1 MDLKQNMDTIFSH
14 LENMFKAKTVIG
26 DPITIGDVT
35 LVPVVNVTFGIGTG
49 GGEGKDAKDQGGG
62 GVGAGTGA
70 RLNPAAVIV
79 IKGDE
84 VSMLPIS
91 GRGSLEN
98 IAGMVPEILGKLKK
112 TVQKDDKGNEEK
124 KRVE

>member
-1 MDLKQNMDTIFSH
+1 MDLKQNLDSIFSH

-26 DPITIGDVT
+26 DPIVIGEVT

-62 GVGAGTGA
+62 GIGAGTGA
-70 RLNPAAVIV
+70 RLIPAAVIV
-79 IKGDE
+79 IKGDQ
-84 VSMLPIS
+84 VSMLPIA

-98 IAGMVPEILGKLKK
+98 IVEMVPEVVSKLKK
-112 TVQKDDKGNEEK
+112 VVQKDEK
-124 KRVE
+124 DTAGI